1 MPIFK
6 ELKEYLMGLFK
17 NKVKTPISKERKEYL
32 MGLFK
37 RSRIFGKIATRS
49 EYPGV
54 PKEQQLSIDL
64 GNKKVFGI
72 KNRILHWIE
81 NKFTYFFRRYN
92 LFPEVGTEERTIPGT
107 NTKVK
112 YFTPEEQAKYAL
124 QIKEE
129 NGALKLY
136 DSKGNLYDTTNETS
150 KGKKGY
156 VAYVLTL
163 DGRLIVHAHVN
174 TRTEE
179 YAFRHS
185 TLAAGE
191 PVICSGLMQVEKGE
205 IRRMDNNSG
214 HYKPEAA
221 NLYNVVKK
229 FKKLFSEDAKVTCY
243 GYFYRLLQQI
253 PLIRKIPTKKEESV
267 ENFLE
272 RMEKKGKYE
281 RYFAKVK
288 EHNEQYKQ
296 TLLLGNYKSPTVE
309 PVRKKSKLQFSL
321 YINSYLKFLKE
332 LDEDF
337 KVKKITI
344 EHSIRKIIGAGY
356 GHKPKIDIIYDQKEI
371 LGINITFS
379 CEDDSNRFIKLL
391 KGKNFTYELKD
402 KLTIFIDGKQA
413 CKFIQNTLQ
422 IKIDSIEQLSIK
434 HSIRKTIGAGYGH
447 KPKIDVER
455 DNGKICGISITFHC
469 KDDYNR
475 FIEILGSRQCS
486 YVARIHENKYKIT
499 MSVEQA
505 HKLIRNTLQIK
516 VDSIEQFVQQLNVIP
531 TGVLSK

>member
-32 MGLFK
+32 MEVFK
-37 RSRIFGKIATRS
+37 RSSRIFGKIATRS

-64 GNKKVFGI
+64 GNKKIFGI

-81 NKFTYFFRRYN
+81 SKFKYFFKRYN

-112 YFTPEEQAKYAL
+112 YFTPDEQIEHAL
-124 QIKEE
+124 YIGEE
-129 NGALKLY
+129 NGDLKLY
-136 DSKGNLYDTTNETS
+136 TLEGKLYDTTNETS
-150 KGKKGY
+150 KGKEGY

-163 DGRLIVHAHVN
+163 DGRLVTHAHVN

-179 YAFRHS
+179 YAYRHS
-185 TLAAGE
+185 MLAGGE
-191 PVICSGLMQVEKGE
+191 PVICSGLLQVINGK
-205 IRRMDNNSG
+205 ITHIDNNSG

-221 NLYNVVKK
+221 NLYKVVEK
-229 FKKLFSEDAKVTCY
+229 FKGLFSKNAKVVCY

-272 RMEKKGKYE
+272 RMEKKGKDKLTEYE
-281 RYFAKVK
+281 KYFAKVK
-288 EHNEQYKQ
+288 EHNEQYRQKLFL
-296 TLLLGNYKSPTVE
+296 TSYKSPT
-309 PVRKKSKLQFSL
+309 
-321 YINSYLKFLKE
+321 LKFLKE

-413 CKFIQNTLQ
+413 SKFIQNTLQ
-422 IKIDSIEQLSIK
+422 IKIDSIEQLSIAPLRNNVK
-434 HSIRKTIGAGYGH
+434 QVAD
-447 KPKIDVER
+447 KIW
-455 DNGKICGISITFHC
+455 
-469 KDDYNR
+469 
-475 FIEILGSRQCS
+475 
-486 YVARIHENKYKIT
+486 
-499 MSVEQA
+499 
-505 HKLIRNTLQIK
+505 
-516 VDSIEQFVQQLNVIP
+516 
-531 TGVLSK
+531 